1 MCALELVRNPK
12 TLEPADT
19 ETKDLAHYCYE
30 HGLITIT
37 AGTYNNIMRILVP
50 LVITDEQL
58 DEAFGVLEAG
68 LATVAEHKHEALS
81 HA

>member
-1 MCALELVRNPK
+1 
-12 TLEPADT
+12 
-19 ETKDLAHYCYE
+19 
-30 HGLITIT
+30 
-37 AGTYNNIMRILVP
+37 MRILVP